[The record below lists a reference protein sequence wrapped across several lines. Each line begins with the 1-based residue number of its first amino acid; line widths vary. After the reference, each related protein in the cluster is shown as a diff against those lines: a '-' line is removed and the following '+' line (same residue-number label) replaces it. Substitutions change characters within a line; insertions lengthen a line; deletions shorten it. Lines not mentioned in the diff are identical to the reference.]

1 MQRYE
6 IKNHLTD
13 EVIYGENFSTMYTPQ
28 QNMATLVERA
38 VRKGVDLMGADLSF
52 LNLSDTNL
60 RGAKLGRAKLDNST
74 VAYCNLEGADLVE
87 ATLRNTNM
95 HGSILSKANLERAWL
110 TRTQFVFA
118 VLEKANLHGAELM
131 DVNFSKT
138 NLTGTEYKGVALG
151 RCGAVAQAKR
161 SDMYNFQLMHCA
173 DGKWRVMAGCRW
185 FTLPQ
190 AWKHWENTRR
200 NTDLGEETYDILVMF
215 EHQAA
220 RMDKKLAGVR

>member
-1 MQRYE
+1 MPRYE
-6 IKNHLTD
+6 IKNHLTG

-28 QNMATLVERA
+28 RNMATLVERA
-38 VRKGVDLMGADLSF
+38 VRKRVDLMGADLSF

-60 RGAKLGRAKLDNST
+60 RGAKLGRAKLDNSMVT
-74 VAYCNLEGADLVE
+74 YCNLEGADLKE

-200 NTDLGEETYDILVMF
+200 NTELGEETYDILVMF

>member
-1 MQRYE
+1 MPRYE
-6 IKNHLTD
+6 IKSHLTD

-28 QNMATLVERA
+28 RNMATLVERA
-38 VRKGVDLMGADLSF
+38 VRRGIDLTGADLSF

-60 RGAKLGRAKLDNST
+60 RGAKLARAKLDNSM
-74 VAYCNLEGADLVE
+74 VIYANLEGANLME
-87 ATLRNTNM
+87 ASLRNTNM
-95 HGSILSKANLERAWL
+95 HGSILSKANLARAGL

-118 VLEKANLHGAELM
+118 VLENANLHRAELL

-138 NLTGTEYKGVALG
+138 NLTGTKYKGVALG

-161 SDMYNFQLMHCA
+161 SDMYNFQLIHCA

-190 AWKHWENTRR
+190 AWKHWEDTRR
-200 NTDLGEETYDILVMF
+200 HTDLGEETYDILVMF

>member
-1 MQRYE
+1 MPLYE
-6 IKNHLTD
+6 IKSQLTD
-13 EVIYGENFSTMYTPQ
+13 RVIYGENLSTTHPKQ
-28 QNMATLVERA
+28 RNMATLVERA
-38 VRKGVDLMGADLSF
+38 VRRGIDLTGADLSF

-60 RGAKLGRAKLDNST
+60 RGAKLARAKLDNSM
-74 VAYCNLEGADLVE
+74 VSYANLEGANLME

-118 VLEKANLHGAELM
+118 VLENANLYGAELM
-131 DVNFSKT
+131 DVNFSKA

-161 SDMYNFQLMHCA
+161 SDMYNFQLIHCA

-185 FTLPQ
+185 FTLRQ
-190 AWKHWENTRR
+190 AWKHWEDTRR
-200 NTDLGEETYDILVMF
+200 HTDLGEETYDILVMF

>member
-1 MQRYE
+1 MSRYE
-6 IKNHLTD
+6 IKSHLTD
-13 EVIYGENFSTMYTPQ
+13 KVIYSENISAINTPQ

-38 VRKGVDLMGADLSF
+38 VRKGIDLKGADLSF
-52 LNLSDTNL
+52 LNLSDLNL
-60 RGAKLGRAKLDNST
+60 RGAKLARAKLDNS
-74 VAYCNLEGADLVE
+74 VVSYANLEGANLME
-87 ATLRNTNM
+87 ASLRNTNV
-95 HGSILSKANLERAWL
+95 HGSILSKANLARAWL
-110 TRTQFVFA
+110 IRTQFVFA
-118 VLEKANLHGAELM
+118 VLENANLHGVELM

-161 SDMYNFQLMHCA
+161 SDRYNFQLMHCA

-190 AWKHWENTRR
+190 AWKHWETTRR
-200 NTDLGEETYDILVMF
+200 GTDLGEETYDILVMF

>member
-1 MQRYE
+1 
-6 IKNHLTD
+6 
-13 EVIYGENFSTMYTPQ
+13 
-28 QNMATLVERA
+28 
-38 VRKGVDLMGADLSF
+38 
-52 LNLSDTNL
+52 
-60 RGAKLGRAKLDNST
+60 
-74 VAYCNLEGADLVE
+74 
-87 ATLRNTNM
+87 M

-110 TRTQFVFA
+110 ARTQFVFA

-138 NLTGTEYKGVALG
+138 NLTGTKYKGVALG

-220 RMDKKLAGVR
+220 RMDKKLAGV

>member
-1 MQRYE
+1 MPLYE
-6 IKNHLTD
+6 IKSRLTD
-13 EVIYGENFSTMYTPQ
+13 RVIYGENLSTTHPKQ
-28 QNMATLVERA
+28 RNMATLVERA
-38 VRKGVDLMGADLSF
+38 VRRGIDLTGADLSF

-60 RGAKLGRAKLDNST
+60 RGAKLARAKLDNST
-74 VAYCNLEGADLVE
+74 VAYCNLEGADLVG

-110 TRTQFVFA
+110 ARTQFVFA

-138 NLTGTEYKGVALG
+138 NLTGTKYKGVALG

-220 RMDKKLAGVR
+220 RMDKKLAGV